1 LGAFLVSLQAIEWY
15 IAIGVGWLHWSLFE
29 GQMQIETKQGNL
41 VLRAGAGMVIRYLNS
56 TNSRLLDF
64 N

>member
-1 LGAFLVSLQAIEWY
+1 MGAFLVSLQAIEWY

-29 GQMQIETKQGNL
+29 RQMQIETKQGNL
-41 VLRAGAGMVIRYLNS
+41 VLRAGAGVVIRYLNS
-56 TNSRLLDF
+56 INSRLLDF

>member
-15 IAIGVGWLHWSLFE
+15 IAIGVGWLQWSLFE

-41 VLRAGAGMVIRYLNS
+41 VLRAGDGVVIRYLNS

>member
-41 VLRAGAGMVIRYLNS
+41 VLRAGAGVVIRYLNS